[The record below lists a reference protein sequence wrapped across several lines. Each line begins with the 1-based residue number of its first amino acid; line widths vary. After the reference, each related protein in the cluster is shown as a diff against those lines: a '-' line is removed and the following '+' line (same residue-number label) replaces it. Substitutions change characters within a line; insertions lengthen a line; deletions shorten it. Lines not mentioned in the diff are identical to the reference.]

1 MIYLQLIVGSEEVPG
16 DGSILGYE
24 GQIEIESFGWK
35 VEAKHIPKG
44 REEYT
49 TAVHPKSIQFVK
61 LVDTATPNLC
71 KHMEAKA
78 RFATATVTML
88 TTGWA
93 GQGSSHQRL
102 VQLVLSR
109 GYIEEVHITAS
120 ESGKVVALKEN
131 LTLSYEKSEIR
142 YFPFD
147 AARRA
152 RTNVITRFELDP
164 DKMNTD
170 KKKDASVSLVK
181 DKNWESK

>member
-16 DGSILGYE
+16 DGSILDYE
-24 GQIEIESFGWK
+24 GQIEIESFSWK
-35 VEAKHIPKG
+35 VEAKHDQKG
-44 REEYT
+44 EAGAYT
-49 TAVHPKSIQFVK
+49 TAVYPKSIRFSK

-71 KHMEAKA
+71 KHMDAKA

-102 VQLVLSR
+102 MQLVLSR
-109 GYIEEVHITAS
+109 GYIEDVNISAN
-120 ESGKVVALKEN
+120 ESGKVVALKET

-164 DKMNTD
+164 DKMA
-170 KKKDASVSLVK
+170 KDVSLVK
-181 DKNWESK
+181 DKNWESR